1 LPRVPKETDMTDK
14 KTTTPSPTSI
24 ERARR
29 KALEQQEGAQRMA
42 EVAREGVALR
52 KNMERL
58 RALRLAREAE
68 QAAAAASAD
77 PSAVTPRKRAR
88 KTSVS

>member
-1 LPRVPKETDMTDK
+1 MSDT

-42 EVAREGVALR
+42 EIEREAVAAR
-52 KNMERL
+52 KNMARL
-58 RALRLAREAE
+58 RELRLAHEAE
-68 QAAAAASAD
+68 QAAAAVAAA
-77 PSAVTPRKRAR
+77 PAAPKKRAR
-88 KTSVS
+88 KTSTT

>member
-1 LPRVPKETDMTDK
+1 MTDK

-68 QAAAAASAD
+68 QAASAASAD
-77 PSAVTPRKRAR
+77 PSAATPKKRAR

>member
-1 LPRVPKETDMTDK
+1 MSDK

-29 KALEQQEGAQRMA
+29 KLVEQQEGAQRMV
-42 EVAREGVALR
+42 EVEREGVALR

-68 QAAAAASAD
+68 EAAAALAA
-77 PSAVTPRKRAR
+77 PPAAPKKRTR
-88 KTSVS
+88 KTTSLT

>member
-1 LPRVPKETDMTDK
+1 MSDT

-42 EVAREGVALR
+42 EIEREAVATR
-52 KNMERL
+52 KNMARL
-58 RALRLAREAE
+58 RELRLAREAE
-68 QAAAAASAD
+68 QAAAASDAA
-77 PSAVTPRKRAR
+77 PAPKKRTR
-88 KTSVS
+88 KTS

>member
-1 LPRVPKETDMTDK
+1 MSDT

-42 EVAREGVALR
+42 EIEREAVATR
-52 KNMERL
+52 KNMARL
-58 RALRLAREAE
+58 RELRLAREAE
-68 QAAAAASAD
+68 EAAAAAASDAA
-77 PSAVTPRKRAR
+77 PAPKKRVR
-88 KTSVS
+88 KTS